1 MITFGSDFGDK
12 DLAVASTSIRTAEG
26 EHQLS
31 IVGPTRMKYA
41 EIKGLLDFIKE
52 EVEKIK

>member
-12 DLAVASTSIRTAEG
+12 DLVVASTNIKTTDG
-26 EHQLS
+26 DHQLS